1 MVGAATFHT
10 VATELVMGMFSLAAI
25 CITFRLFSSLAPEEL
40 WAELRKK
47 LDSITDMTAL
57 VAASV
62 GIVFV
67 PMAIFTGTQAAPS
80 DLGNPYLFNKFLLS
94 GLAMGLWIGYIHGRI
109 QIGAQMWNRRSIAIL
124 QGGLGLTAFGVTT
137 LIATMG
143 GKVARGE
150 SLMDLMPFGLPL
162 DSSIV
167 LQTGPAAFLFL
178 LSLIALIVV
187 IYVQPKQSSEH
198 LK

>member
-25 CITFRLFSSLAPEEL
+25 CITFRLFSSLASEAFWPD
-40 WAELRKK
+40 LRKK
-47 LDSITDMTAL
+47 LDPIADTTAL
-57 VAASV
+57 VAAIGGV
-62 GIVFV
+62 VFV

-94 GLAMGLWIGYIHGRI
+94 GLTIGLWIGYIHGRI
-109 QIGAQMWNRRSIAIL
+109 KIGSQMWSKRSLAIL

-137 LIATMG
+137 LIASMG

-150 SLMDLMPFGLPL
+150 SLLDLMPFSLPL
-162 DSSIV
+162 DNSIV
-167 LQTGPAAFLFL
+167 LGTGSAALLFL
-178 LSLIALIVV
+178 LSLLALIVV
-187 IYVQPKQSSEH
+187 LYVQPEHSSEN